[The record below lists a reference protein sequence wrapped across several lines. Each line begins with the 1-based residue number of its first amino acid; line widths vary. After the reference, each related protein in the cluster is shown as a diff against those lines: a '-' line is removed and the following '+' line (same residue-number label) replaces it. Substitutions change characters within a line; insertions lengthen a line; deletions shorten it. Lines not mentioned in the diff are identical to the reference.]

1 MSRGQTM
8 KEIQKNSP
16 NHYKGRFGWKSD
28 ILVCHQTGGVSVEA
42 ALNYYLNAAG
52 QCSPN
57 DVIDING
64 DIYHLVSY
72 DDAAYCN
79 GTQTTDPNKKLYYKN
94 ATSKL
99 VKSRKANANF
109 FTYSVEFVHCA
120 KGDITEAQIQAVI
133 WLLKNRIIPHAK
145 SKGVDFKVDRDHVIG
160 HCEIDPAGRSF
171 CPGKNF
177 PYDRIIKGVLA
188 EEKEYDVTACRYVY
202 QSYGQAAIRTEPIK
216 GDNIVKR
223 CVKGGYYPISGTLEL
238 DGVTW
243 LKHADG
249 GYSMLK
255 DGGRLF
261 RRCGYYTLYKTTDL
275 INVRSSAKIA
285 VDNDVGDIAKGTL
298 VYASR
303 TVGEWAEIIHEGKLR
318 YVYKKY
324 LAKGK

>member
-1 MSRGQTM
+1 M

-28 ILVCHQTGGVSVEA
+28 ILVCHQTGGTSVEA

-57 DVIDING
+57 DVIDTNG

-145 SKGVDFKVDRDHVIG
+145 SKGVDFKVDRDHIIG

-202 QSYGQAAIRTEPIK
+202 QSYGQAAIRTEPLK
-216 GDNIVKR
+216 GDNVVKR
-223 CVKGGYYPISGTLEL
+223 CVKGGYYAVSGTLEV
-238 DGVTW
+238 DGEVW
-243 LKHADG
+243 LKHADNS

-255 DGGRLF
+255 DGLVLF
-261 RRCGYYTLYKTTDL
+261 RKVGNYSTYKTTDL
-275 INVRSSAKIA
+275 VNVRSTAEITSK
-285 VDNDVGDIAKGTL
+285 NDVGNIKKDST
-298 VYASR
+298 VYATSNE
-303 TVGEWAEIIHEGKLR
+303 VGKWVEIIHEGKLR
-318 YVYKKY
+318 YVHRDYLKK
-324 LAKGK
+324 GS

>member
-1 MSRGQTM
+1 M

-28 ILVCHQTGGVSVEA
+28 ILVCHQTGGTSVEA

-145 SKGVDFKVDRDHVIG
+145 SKGVDFKVDRDHIIG

-202 QSYGQAAIRTEPIK
+202 QSYGQAAIRSHPMR
-216 GDNIVKR
+216 GDNVLSR
-223 CVKGGYYPISGTLEL
+223 CIKGGYYAVSGTLEV
-238 DGVTW
+238 DGEVW

-249 GYSMLK
+249 SGYSMLK
-255 DGGRLF
+255 DGLVLF
-261 RRCGYYTLYKTTDL
+261 RKVGNYSTYKTTDL
-275 INVRSSAKIA
+275 VNVRSTAEITSE
-285 VDNDVGDIAKGTL
+285 NDVGDIKRGST
-298 VYASR
+298 VYATSNE
-303 TVGEWAEIIHEGKLR
+303 VGKWVELIHEGKLR
-318 YVYKKY
+318 YIHRDFLKK
-324 LAKGK
+324 GS